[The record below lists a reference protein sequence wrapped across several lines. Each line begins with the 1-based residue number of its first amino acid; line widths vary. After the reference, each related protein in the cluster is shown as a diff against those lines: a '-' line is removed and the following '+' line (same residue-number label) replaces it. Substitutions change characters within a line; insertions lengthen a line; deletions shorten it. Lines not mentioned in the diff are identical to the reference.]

1 MGSDVE
7 QRANRLL
14 KGIVSD
20 DLLNPYMQLLAL
32 GECPSD
38 EAADVL
44 GAQEL
49 VMALTDSGMA
59 HIRSAGPARP
69 RRLVPIPP
77 ELALHGALSNMTRQ
91 LLADHERLLDGQ
103 RRIAEAQPAPDIP
116 TGESSAMSQ
125 LVQIITDREEIGDLS
140 RALISTARFD
150 WLTLDN
156 QAVERPIDELS
167 AAPPLPSFGGQV
179 RCRSI
184 YETQIAEHPLGSQAI
199 EAGVKAGE
207 EARLLPKIGMKMKL
221 ADESI
226 ALVPLTPTGMSGAM
240 LIRSAVVVGALR
252 EYFEL
257 LWERAIPFGEAEPQS
272 PLNEVQNTIL
282 GLLTQG
288 LSDESIGRRLG
299 LSTNTVRRHI
309 THIRE
314 ELGVE
319 TRWAAGAAA
328 VRRGWIK

>member
-7 QRANRLL
+7 QKANRLL

-20 DLLNPYMQLLAL
+20 DLLNPYMQLLTL
-32 GECPSD
+32 GDCPSD

-44 GAQEL
+44 GTREH
-49 VMALTDSGMA
+49 VKALTDSGMA
-59 HIRSAGPARP
+59 HIRSGGATRP
-69 RRLVPIPP
+69 GRLVPIPP
-77 ELALHGALSNMTRQ
+77 ELALHGALANMTRQ
-91 LLADHERLLDGQ
+91 LLATHERLLDGQ
-103 RRIAEAQPAPDIP
+103 RRIAEALPAPDISA
-116 TGESSAMSQ
+116 GESSSMSQ
-125 LVQIITDREEIGDLS
+125 LVQIITDPEEIGNLS
-140 RALISTARFD
+140 RALMSTARFD

-156 QAVERPIDELS
+156 RSIERPLDELS
-167 AAPPLPSFGGQV
+167 AAPPLPSFEGQV

-184 YETQIAEHPLGSQAI
+184 YEIQIAEQPVGSKVI
-199 EAGVKAGE
+199 EAGVKAGD

-272 PLNEVQNTIL
+272 PLNDVQNTIL

-314 ELGVE
+314 QLGVE
-319 TRWAAGAAA
+319 TRFAAGAAA